1 MNRKLKSNT
10 WNPRIQK
17 WKREKIKPE
26 YVYTEFEPVPDGM
39 EVLQRRRSS
48 AAKRYIFAMIV
59 VFVLLIMMAG
69 GYAYYRLPYRCV
81 KDFLVVEAG
90 EECPS
95 VGEFLKWEC
104 DTASIVAGPD
114 EKMEFN
120 HVGDYEVVIHL
131 YHQDVATILH
141 VVDSTPPVIQT
152 RNKTIM
158 FGETYAPD
166 DFLESVADSTDWKVS
181 CKDQPD
187 IQCGGIYP
195 ITLEVEDEGGNI
207 TEAKAQLEV
216 LQDTTPPVIEG
227 VKELTITEGGTV
239 SYKKGVTVTDDY
251 DDAVALEVDYSAV
264 DTNTPGDY
272 KVIYRAAD
280 KYGNVTEI
288 STVLHVKQ
296 MPIAPNGTPITEEMV
311 NAEADKILASI
322 TDSSMSQYEV
332 IKAIYNWT
340 HGKVAYK
347 DGTPKSDW
355 LEGAYYGLV
364 LRKGDCYV
372 YAMTA
377 KCLLTRA
384 GIINM
389 DIERIRVGNG
399 MHFWNLVDIGEGW
412 HHFDT
417 CRRADGS
424 TFFYLTDA
432 ELMAYSNTHT
442 APDYPDGSHNYDRTL
457 YPEIP

>member
-1 MNRKLKSNT
+1 MNRKQNLNT
-10 WNPRIQK
+10 RNPRTQE
-17 WKREKIKPE
+17 WKRGKVKPE
-26 YVYTEFEPVPDGM
+26 YVYTGYEPIPGRTKA
-39 EVLQRRRSS
+39 LPRRRSS
-48 AAKRYIFAMIV
+48 AAKKYPLVLIAAFA
-59 VFVLLIMMAG
+59 LLIALAG
-69 GYAYYRLPYRCV
+69 GYIYYRLPYRCV
-81 KDFLVVEAG
+81 RDFLVIEAG
-90 EECPS
+90 KECPS
-95 VGEFLKWEC
+95 VEEYLKWKC
-104 DTASIVAGPD
+104 DTASIVSGPD
-114 EKMEFN
+114 KDMEIN
-120 HVGDYEVVIHL
+120 HVGDYEIIIHL
-131 YHQDVATILH
+131 YHQNIATILH
-141 VVDSTPPVIQT
+141 VVDSTPPVIRT

-166 DFLESVADSTDWKVS
+166 DFLESVIDNTDWKVS
-181 CKDQPD
+181 YKEKPD

-195 ITLEVEDEGGNI
+195 ITLEVEDEGGNV
-207 TEAKAQLEV
+207 TEAETQLEV
-216 LQDTTPPVIEG
+216 IQDITPPVIEG
-227 VKELTITEGGTV
+227 VKELTVTEGGSV

-288 STVLHVKQ
+288 STVLHVKKIPQ
-296 MPIAPNGTPITEEMV
+296 APNGTPITEEMV

-322 TDSSMSQYEV
+322 TNSSMSQYEV

-340 HGKVAYK
+340 HGKIAYK
-347 DGTPKSDW
+347 DGTSKTDW
-355 LEGAYYGLV
+355 VEGAYDGLV
-364 LRKGDCYV
+364 LRRGDCFV

-384 GIINM
+384 GITNM

-442 APDYPDGSHNYDRTL
+442 APDYPNGSHNYDRTL